1 MGGAAGTIAGAAGM
15 FAGTNLDDLIV
26 LTVLFLASRAGGVPR
41 PWQIWAGQY
50 AGTGAMVLASV
61 VAALGLTAVPE
72 YWSGLFGLVP
82 LALGAYGLVQA
93 VRARSRG
100 EERPQAV
107 ATGLLSITGLTIAG
121 GADNIS
127 VYTPVFRTIGIG
139 STVVTITVFVVGVAL
154 WCLAGS
160 WLGSHRRII
169 DLVESHGQWLIPVVF
184 VALGVFVLADSGL
197 LAKLP

>member
-15 FAGTNLDDLIV
+15 FAGTNIDDLFV

-50 AGTGAMVLASV
+50 AGTAAMVLISV
-61 VAALGLTAVPE
+61 VAALGLTAVPQD
-72 YWSGLFGLVP
+72 WSGLLGLVP
-82 LALGAYGLVQA
+82 FTLGVYGLVKA

-107 ATGLLSITGLTIAG
+107 ATGLFSIAGLTIAG

-127 VYTPVFRTIGIG
+127 VYTPVFRTIGVG

-160 WLGSHRRII
+160 WLGSHQRVI
-169 DLVESHGQWLIPVVF
+169 DLVERYGQWLVPVVF
-184 VALGVFVLADSGL
+184 VALGVFIVVDSGL
-197 LAKLP
+197 LAVLG